1 MENPAQRI
9 ERIKS
14 EMGDRLSI
22 LGHHYQTDDVIHFT
36 DIQGDSLELA
46 RKITNLDA
54 EHIVFC
60 GVFFMAE
67 SAAILCRDDQKIH
80 IPDVTASCPMA
91 DMAEAGRV
99 RKTLEI
105 LQQDGRKIV
114 PLTYV
119 NSSAA
124 VKAVVGEY
132 DGSVC
137 TSANARTMLDWALNQ
152 GDAVLFLPDMHLG
165 CNTANLLGIPEDKRL
180 ILPKDVIDGD
190 PALHVDPAA
199 ADDKRLILWPGYCP
213 IHEEFTLD
221 STRAIR
227 ETEPDAKIV
236 VHPECS
242 PSVVEA
248 SDGNGSTTFLIKYAE
263 EADDGTTIYIGTEE
277 NLVNR
282 LAARYE
288 GRKVIRPLLS
298 SQCEDMG
305 KITVEKLA
313 DTLENLN
320 YSNPVT
326 VSNAIREPA
335 RRALERMLAVC
346 S

>member
-9 ERIKS
+9 DRIKS
-14 EMGDRLSI
+14 EMGDKLSI
-22 LGHHYQTDDVIHFT
+22 LGHHYQTDDVIRFT

-99 RKTLEI
+99 RKTLEV
-105 LQQDGRKIV
+105 LQKGGRKIV

-124 VKAVVGEY
+124 VKAVVGEH

-165 CNTANLLGIPEDKRL
+165 CNTANVLGIPENQRL
-180 ILPKDVIDGD
+180 ILPKDVMDGNPELHID
-190 PALHVDPAA
+190 PATAE
-199 ADDKRLILWPGYCP
+199 DKKLILWPGFCP
-213 IHEEFTLD
+213 IHEEFTLE
-221 STRAIR
+221 SIRAIR
-227 ETEPDAKIV
+227 ENEPEARIV

-242 PSVVEA
+242 PAVVNA
-248 SDGNGSTTFLIKYAE
+248 SDGNGSTTYLIKYAE
-263 EADDGTTIYIGTEE
+263 EAPDGTTVCIGTEE

-282 LAARYE
+282 LAARHT

-313 DTLENLN
+313 NTLENLN
-320 YSNPVT
+320 YSTPVT

-335 RRALERMLAVC
+335 RLALKRMLAVC